1 MTDARTNPTSLELHG
16 IGISSG
22 ILVGKSR
29 ARGLFTPAIPHK
41 VLTEEQIPAELQ
53 RLEQAVQQATSQLTA
68 LKEELRRSLGEEHSH
83 IVDFHLELLRED
95 ELCESIIELVRK
107 NHCGLEQAIQTAVRE
122 ACEPLINSGKPFF
135 QERATDIKDVGDRLL
150 QCMMKSNAEQPAEE
164 DGEPVI
170 LLCEELPPSVAAR
183 LSPKNVAA
191 ILSASGSRTSHSAIL
206 VQSLGIPAIAAIR
219 EDITRIPDGTTIAVD
234 ARRGI
239 AIVNPDQKTL
249 DDFLERKRQYTEF
262 LNEMA
267 GLADKPSE
275 TLDGYQTRLVVNVAL
290 PQEALLVKELY
301 HTGIGLF
308 RTEFLFMDRGQ
319 FLSEE
324 EQFNIYSRTVRA
336 VFPYSVIFRT
346 LDLGGDKILP
356 VLAARQETNPF
367 MGMRAIRHSLLHP
380 ELFKAQLRA
389 LLRATTEGKMRVM
402 FPMISTIDELKTALA
417 ILDEVKT
424 TLAKENIPF
433 SDDFDIGCMIE
444 VPSAVQIADQL
455 IQYVDFFSIGT
466 NDLTQYTLAVDRGN
480 ASVAHLY
487 QPANPAVLRQI
498 KHAAD
503 IAIENGKWISVCG
516 EMAGDPLYTPL
527 ILGMGIHELSMSPVA
542 LPSVQN
548 VLRNI
553 RVYEAEELL
562 EKALACHDGQT
573 VLQLCR
579 DFLRRACPQMPF
591 QEPK

>member
-1 MTDARTNPTSLELHG
+1 MTDARTHSTELELHG

-29 ARGLFTPAIPHK
+29 ARGMFAPAIPHRI
-41 VLTEEQIPAELQ
+41 LTEEQIPEELN
-53 RLEQAVQQATSQLTA
+53 RLEQAVQTTVSQLTA
-68 LKEELRRSLGEEHSH
+68 LKEELRRSLGEEHAR
-83 IVDFHLELLRED
+83 IVDFQLELLD
-95 ELCESIIELVRK
+95 DNELCESIIDIIRR
-107 NHCGLEQAIQTAVRE
+107 NHCGLEQAIQTAVRD
-122 ACEPLINSGKPFF
+122 ACEPLLNTGKPLF

-150 QCMMKSNAEQPAEE
+150 QCLMKSSPSQPPI
-164 DGEPVI
+164 DGEEPVI
-170 LLCEELPPSVAAR
+170 LLCEELPPTVAAR
-183 LSPKNVAA
+183 LSPDSVAA

-234 ARRGI
+234 ARRGV

-249 DDFLERKRQYTEF
+249 DEFLERKRQYTEF
-262 LNEMA
+262 LNEMS
-267 GLADKPSE
+267 GLAGKPSE
-275 TLDGYQTRLVVNVAL
+275 TLDGYQTRLVVNVSL
-290 PQEALLVKELY
+290 PQEALRVKELY

-324 EQFNIYSRTVRA
+324 EQFNIYAQTVRSI
-336 VFPYSVIFRT
+336 FPDSVIFRT

-356 VLAARQETNPF
+356 ALAARQETNPF

-402 FPMISTIDELKTALA
+402 FPMISTIEELKTALD
-417 ILDEVKT
+417 ILDEVKASLT
-424 TLAKENIPF
+424 RENIPF

-455 IQYVDFFSIGT
+455 IQHVDFFSVGT

-480 ASVAHLY
+480 ASVANLY

-527 ILGMGIHELSMSPVA
+527 ILGMGIHELSMSPGA
-542 LPSVQN
+542 LPAVQN

-591 QEPK
+591 QEQK